1 MLDPPAQR
9 LGGGV
14 RARPRQLRH
23 PAPALPF
30 ELLLRLP
37 ESRVALP
44 FADVNR
50 FEVNSPEVIEESV
63 DGEVLIVHLG
73 TGAYYSS
80 DGAGEFIW
88 RRVIAGHTT
97 AEVANAVTDHF
108 GVAESTASAAVER
121 MIGQY
126 VEEGLIRERA
136 GRPIDDVPAA
146 ESATFEEPVL
156 NKYTDMEELLLL
168 DPVHDV
174 EEAGWPHA
182 RPDLNRA

>member
-1 MLDPPAQR
+1 MTTR
-9 LGGGV
+9 Y
-14 RARPRQLRH
+14 
-23 PAPALPF
+23 
-30 ELLLRLP
+30 EL
-37 ESRVALP
+37 
-44 FADVNR
+44 NT
-50 FEVNSPEVIEESV
+50 PEVIEESV

-80 DGAGEFIW
+80 DGSGEFIW
-88 RRVIAGHTT
+88 RCAVAGLPASEIASAAEAHFGIAG
-97 AEVANAVTDHF
+97 AIAA
-108 GVAESTASAAVER
+108 AAVER

-126 VEEGLIRERA
+126 VEEGLIRDRN
-136 GRPIDDVPAA
+136 GRPAEETPAA
-146 ESATFEEPVL
+146 AAGAFEEPVL